1 MEGSSD
7 RSAASRLEAL
17 SRVAAQFAAPEQLS
31 APGGRVKTI
40 AAGHYTVTGLSKQ
53 VRLGDF
59 VGHTTETGVHL
70 GEVVRV
76 EPDAVF
82 VCPIEPGEPIGIGD
96 VVLRKGA
103 FRLAPDPSWCGRT
116 INALGDPID
125 GLGPMVQGAVRRPI
139 SANAP
144 PSMLR
149 SRVERGFKT
158 GVKAIDIFSPLC
170 LGQRLGIFAGSGVGK
185 STLLSMLARADSF
198 DRVVIALVGERG
210 REVREFIEDTL
221 GDNLRKSVA
230 IVATSDESPMLRK
243 MAPLSAITI
252 AEQFRD
258 NGDNVLLIVDSVT
271 RFAHAIREVAV
282 ASGEPPVARGY
293 PASVFTELP
302 RLLER
307 AGPGEE
313 GKGTI
318 TAIISILVD
327 GDNHNDPIADSTR
340 GILDGHIVME
350 RSLAEEG
357 RYPPINPLASI
368 SRLARKA
375 WTPDEEKLVSRLKSL
390 IHKYE
395 ETSDLRLIGGYRPG
409 SDRKWTWRSGR
420 FRPFTKCS
428 SSRPVIRRRRTL
440 SQIWPRHC
448 AMPRCRRRN
457 RPMFEGTEKMIEDGE
472 PIRMHKEPPPST
484 DAMDR
489 VDMALSATGVTLAVF
504 AAFFPWYVFF
514 NYDQFAPKYGEMV
527 QNMRRDLPVFAPKP
541 VFSVSP
547 SASININQRPRDLQ
561 PRFRLGLTISPPPR
575 FRRRCGPQETAV

>member
-1 MEGSSD
+1 MEANTSEEGT
-7 RSAASRLEAL
+7 SAEGTREHGKDVARLGMLA
-17 SRVAAQFAAPEQLS
+17 RIVKRHAAPDQLA

-40 AAGHYTVTGLSKQ
+40 AAGFYTVTGMSKH

-59 VGHTTETGVHL
+59 VAHTTPTGVHL

-76 EPDAVF
+76 EPDIVF

-96 VVLRKGA
+96 KVIRKGA
-103 FRLAPDPSWCGRT
+103 FRLAPDSSWCGRT
-116 INALGDPID
+116 INALGEPID
-125 GLGPMVQGAVRRPI
+125 GQGSMAQGSVRRPI

-149 SRVERGFKT
+149 SRVDKGFRT

-185 STLLSMLARADSF
+185 STLLSMLARADAF

-221 GDNLRKSVA
+221 GDNMKKSVA
-230 IVATSDESPMLRK
+230 VVATSDESPMLRK

-258 NGDNVLLIVDSVT
+258 NGDNVLLIIDSVT

-282 ASGEPPVARGY
+282 AAGEPPVARGY

-375 WTPDEEKLVSRLKSL
+375 WTPDQEKLVSRLKSL

-409 SDRKWTWRSGR
+409 SD
-420 FRPFTKCS
+420 P
-428 SSRPVIRRRRTL
+428 
-440 SQIWPRHC
+440 
-448 AMPRCRRRN
+448 
-457 RPMFEGTEKMIEDGE
+457 D
-472 PIRMHKEPPPST
+472 
-484 DAMDR
+484 
-489 VDMALSATGVTLAVF
+489 VDMAVKQVPVIYEMLKQSPGDKPTMDAFTDLAMALRN
-504 AAFFPWYVFF
+504 AASPQQPA
-514 NYDQFAPKYGEMV
+514 NI
-527 QNMRRDLPVFAPKP
+527 RR
-541 VFSVSP
+541 
-547 SASININQRPRDLQ
+547 
-561 PRFRLGLTISPPPR
+561 
-575 FRRRCGPQETAV
+575 

>member
-1 MEGSSD
+1 MIEGAGD
-7 RSAASRLEAL
+7 RTAASRLETL
-17 SRVAAQFAAPEQLS
+17 SRVVARYAPAEQLS

-40 AAGHYTVTGLSKQ
+40 AAGHYTVTGLSRH

-59 VGHTTETGVHL
+59 VAHTTPTGVHL

-76 EPDAVF
+76 EPDVVF

-116 INALGDPID
+116 INALGEPID
-125 GLGPMVQGAVRRPI
+125 GLGPMLQGPDRRPI

-149 SRVERGFKT
+149 SRVEKGFKT

-258 NGDNVLLIVDSVT
+258 NGDNVLLIIDSVT

-307 AGPGEE
+307 AGPGED

-375 WTPDEEKLVSRLKSL
+375 WTPDEEKLVSRLKAL

-395 ETSDLRLIGGYRPG
+395 ETSDLRLIGGYRAG
-409 SDRKWTWRSGR
+409 SD
-420 FRPFTKCS
+420 P
-428 SSRPVIRRRRTL
+428 
-440 SQIWPRHC
+440 
-448 AMPRCRRRN
+448 
-457 RPMFEGTEKMIEDGE
+457 E
-472 PIRMHKEPPPST
+472 
-484 DAMDR
+484 
-489 VDMALSATGVTLAVF
+489 VDMAVRQVPVIYEMLKQSPGDRPSPDAFADLA
-504 AAFFPWYVFF
+504 AALRNAAMPQAQPANV
-514 NYDQFAPKYGEMV
+514 
-527 QNMRRDLPVFAPKP
+527 RR
-541 VFSVSP
+541 
-547 SASININQRPRDLQ
+547 N
-561 PRFRLGLTISPPPR
+561 
-575 FRRRCGPQETAV
+575 